1 MVTQCPGRL
10 PSTMLKVVKAEPK
23 NGDPAANV
31 VEGQVYKL
39 FMVGPQEIFRLC
51 FYCCSGL
58 SLTRL
63 PMPPQRSWQ
72 PTRCRSFWSKEDT
85 LAECLLVLDAARRW
99 HVCIRPCKLTVVIQ
113 AQSLFLRE
121 ALYL

>member
-1 MVTQCPGRL
+1 MQPLPPNGDPGPNAAADAAAWAGEPTTSTELDEVYNVVTQCPGRL

-39 FMVGPQEIFRLC
+39 FIVGPQEIFRLC

-58 SLTRL
+58 SG
-63 PMPPQRSWQ
+63 
-72 PTRCRSFWSKEDT
+72 C
-85 LAECLLVLDAARRW
+85 
-99 HVCIRPCKLTVVIQ
+99 
-113 AQSLFLRE
+113 
-121 ALYL
+121 